1 MRKKL
6 VIAVSL
12 LLVGIIFS
20 GCQTKKAEESAKEAY
35 QQMESEDYEQLISD
49 ALDSY
54 NKETKLPV
62 GKEIT
67 SEKEDFKEI
76 VVRYSDARKCYYVF
90 LADRFDGTILKQK
103 KEGSKEFEI
112 VDGDYIEKEL
122 LNMPEVY
129 VHSK

>member
-12 LLVGIIFS
+12 LLVGIVFA

-54 NKETKLPV
+54 NKEVSVKGVQEVTDTKD
-62 GKEIT
+62 
-67 SEKEDFKEI
+67 DFKEI
-76 VVRYSDARKCYYVF
+76 VVRYSDVRKSYYVVF
-90 LADRFDGTILKQK
+90 FDRFEGVILKQK
-103 KEGSKEFEI
+103 QEKSKEYEI